1 MNTTTVEPAAGA
13 LPHADEQE
21 RLYEVSDFYDAESLL
36 TVEERRVLA
45 RLRDFLDGQAKPL
58 LADYWERGQFPEQLV
73 QPLIDLDLMEPA
85 ELTGAPGVERIPA
98 RGIYQGFRIF
108 ELARTDASLATWYT
122 SQAGLFRTAIRV
134 GASAEQQREWMP
146 KVIDF
151 SLRGVFSLTEPESGS
166 DIAGGL
172 STTAQF
178 EADAAGG
185 TWVLDGAKRWIGGA
199 STADVL
205 AVFARDV
212 TDGQVKAFLVD
223 RSAAGVTLEKIHG
236 KTSLRMMQNAH
247 ITLDGVRVPE
257 SMRLHNVNSFRD
269 VAAMLRAMRS
279 DVAWI
284 AAGLQAGAFE
294 AALRYVT
301 ERRQFGRPLGSFQL
315 VQEKL
320 ARMLGNVTSAL
331 SLVVR
336 LTEQQAKGIYRDQ
349 DSALAKMQTCLLMR
363 ETVALAREVVGG
375 NGITLDTDVGRF
387 HADAEAV
394 YSYEGTHE
402 INALIVGRALTGE
415 SAFTR

>member
-1 MNTTTVEPAAGA
+1 MGTTTAEAGLGA
-13 LPHADEQE
+13 
-21 RLYEVSDFYDAESLL
+21 RLYEAADWYDAESLL
-36 TVEERRVLA
+36 TDGERQVLA
-45 RLRDFLDGQAKPL
+45 RLRSFLDAEAKPL
-58 LADYWERGQFPEQLV
+58 LAEYWERGDFPNQLV
-73 QPLIDLDLMEPA
+73 RPLIDLDLMEPA
-85 ELTGAPGVERIPA
+85 ELTADGPA

-122 SQAGLFRTAIRV
+122 AQAGLFRTAIRV

-151 SLRGVFSLTEPESGS
+151 SLKGVFSLTEPESGS

-172 STTAQF
+172 STTARRQ
-178 EADAAGG
+178 ADGS
-185 TWVLDGAKRWIGGA
+185 WILDGAKRWIGGA

-205 AVFARDV
+205 AVFARD
-212 TDGQVKAFLVD
+212 TEDGQVKAFLVD
-223 RSAAGVTLEKIHG
+223 RIADGVSLEKIQG
-236 KTSLRMMQNAH
+236 KTALRMMQNAH
-247 ITLDGVRVPE
+247 IALEGVRVPE
-257 SMRLHNVNSFRD
+257 AMRLHNVNSFKD

-284 AAGLQAGAFE
+284 ATGIAAGAFE
-294 AALRYVT
+294 AALAYVN
-301 ERRQFGRPLGSFQL
+301 ERRQFGRTLGSFQL

-320 ARMLGNVTSAL
+320 ARMLGNVTASL

-349 DSALAKMQTCLLMR
+349 DSALAKMQTSLFMR
-363 ETVALAREVVGG
+363 DTVALAREVVGG
-375 NGITLDTDVGRF
+375 NGITLAADVARF

-402 INALIVGRALTGE
+402 INALIIGRALTGE